1 MSSDVA
7 AQNGMA
13 VLCGWPGCPSRFVG
27 TPKAVGWRRYSVAP
41 DLTVT
46 LCPFHAVEHLP
57 TVVAERDG
65 YTAVCSCRGM
75 LPCMRESAY
84 AALRDWRA
92 HAREINGPEDS
103 ATCSECLRVF
113 EALPTGLVRRHNAL
127 DRNRGR
133 LLATLCPGAG
143 LPPREPVRS

>member
-7 AQNGMA
+7 TRDRVA

-27 TPKAVGWRRYSVAP
+27 GPKTAGWHRYTVAP

-57 TVVAERDG
+57 TVVNEG
-65 YTAVCSCRGM
+65 GQYTAVCSCHAM

-92 HAREINGPEDS
+92 HAREINGPEDR
-103 ATCSECLRVF
+103 ATCSECLREF
-113 EALPTGLVRRHNAL
+113 EALSTGLVRRHNAL

-143 LPPREPVRS
+143 LPSREPVRP